1 MLRIDRVGRSF
12 GDAVA
17 LEAVSL
23 EVAKGEFVAI
33 LGPSGCGKTT
43 LLRIVGGFLEPT
55 TGQISLNGDV
65 LSEPGHITPVE
76 ERNLGMVFQSFAL
89 WPHMTVREHVEFPL
103 KSKRWKSMDSMRR
116 RQVVDEALAAMR
128 IEALAD
134 RLPAELS
141 GGQRQRVALARAI
154 VAKPALL
161 LMDEPLSALDA
172 ELKMSMRSE
181 IQNIHAMTGAT
192 ILYVT
197 HDQSEA
203 LSMADR
209 VVIMKDGRIEQVGTP
224 EEVYRHPQT
233 RFAATFVSKANLV
246 RGSWAGRRFT
256 PFDGSTVL
264 REDPADPVAESFKR
278 EGLYPVRPEDFMLA
292 DDGEGLEGVIE
303 NRQYEGRTVRYVVRC
318 GAELFTAVTPAAD
331 VHRPGQA
338 VRLRLRER

>member
-1 MLRIDRVGRSF
+1 MLRIDNVGRAF

-17 LEAVSL
+17 LDGVSL
-23 EVAKGEFVAI
+23 DVEKGEFIAI

-55 TGQISLNGDV
+55 AGRVSLDGSV
-65 LSEPGHITPVE
+65 LSEPGRVTPVE

-103 KSKRWKSMDSMRR
+103 KSKRWKSMDAMRR
-116 RQVVDEALAAMR
+116 RQVVDEALSAMR

-134 RLPAELS
+134 RLPSELS

-192 ILYVT
+192 VLYVT

-209 VVIMKDGRIEQVGTP
+209 IVVMKGGRIEQVGTP
-224 EEVYRHPQT
+224 EEMYRHPQT
-233 RFAATFVSKANLV
+233 RFVATFVSKANLV
-246 RGSWAGRRFT
+246 HGSWAGRRFT
-256 PFDGSTVL
+256 TFDGGIVM
-264 REDPADPVAESFKR
+264 REDPSDPVAESFKR
-278 EGLYPVRPEDFMLA
+278 EGLYPVRPEDFELCG
-292 DDGEGLEGVIE
+292 DGDGLECTIE
-303 NRQYEGRTVRYVVRC
+303 HRQYEGRTVRYIVRC
-318 GAELFTAVTPAAD
+318 GSDVFTVVAPASD
-331 VHRPGQA
+331 SHEPGQA
-338 VRLRLRER
+338 VRLRLRDC